1 MSRIE
6 PRDPSFDPAAWDE
19 GSEDRHFVRGID
31 LFNAG
36 EYEEAHEEFEMLWL
50 STQGPDSDFYK
61 GLVQAAIA
69 LHHFQRGNLDGAA
82 QLYTSHRRY
91 LAAYLPVH
99 RRLDVKALLEE
110 MTSVLRPVVRR
121 ESGVESRFDA
131 EKRPR
136 LRFV

>member
-1 MSRIE
+1 LSRIE
-6 PRDPSFDPAAWDE
+6 PSDPSFDPAAWDE
-19 GSEDRHFVRGID
+19 GSEDRHFARGID
-31 LFNAG
+31 RFNAG

-91 LAAYLPVH
+91 LAAYLPAH
-99 RRLDVKALLEE
+99 RRIDVQALLDE
-110 MTSVLRPVVRR
+110 MTAVLRPVVRR
-121 ESGVESRFDA
+121 GSEADPRFDA
-131 EKRPR
+131 ERRPR
-136 LRFV
+136 LRVV

>member
-6 PRDPSFDPAAWDE
+6 PQEPSFDPAAWGEGDE
-19 GSEDRHFVRGID
+19 VEHLARGIE

-36 EYEEAHEEFEMLWL
+36 EYEEAHEEFEILWL

-69 LHHFQRGNLDGAA
+69 LHHFRRGNVEGAA
-82 QLYTSHRRY
+82 SLYGTHRRY
-91 LAAYLPVH
+91 LAAYLPTH
-99 RRLDVKALLEE
+99 RRIDVEALLGE
-110 MTSVLRPVVRR
+110 MQAFLRPVVRPEAGAR
-121 ESGVESRFDA
+121 PRYDA

-136 LRFV
+136 LRVV

>member
-6 PRDPSFDPAAWDE
+6 PADPSFDPAGWDE
-19 GSEDRHFVRGID
+19 GSEGKHLARGID

-36 EYEEAHEEFEMLWL
+36 EYEEAHEEFEMVWL
-50 STQGPDSDFYK
+50 STHGPESDFYK

-69 LHHFQRGNLDGAA
+69 LHHFQRGNLAGAA

-99 RRLDVKALLEE
+99 RRLDIQALLGE
-110 MTSVLRPVVRR
+110 MQAVLGPIVRR
-121 ESGVESRFDA
+121 GSGAEPRFDA
-131 EKRPR
+131 ERRPR
-136 LRFV
+136 LHVV

>member
-1 MSRIE
+1 LSRIE
-6 PRDPSFDPAAWDE
+6 PDDPSFDPAAWDE
-19 GSEDRHFVRGID
+19 GSEGRHLARGIE

-36 EYEEAHEEFEMLWL
+36 EYEDAHEEFEMLWL
-50 STQGPDSDFYK
+50 STHGPDSDFYK

-69 LHHFQRGNLDGAA
+69 LHHFQRGNLEGAA

-99 RRLDVKALLEE
+99 RNVDIRELLDGMQE
-110 MTSVLRPVVRR
+110 VLRPILRR
-121 ESGVESRFDA
+121 GSAAEPRFDS

-136 LRFV
+136 LRVV